1 MRLSYG
7 QVVQE
12 KQATLHLHNG
22 VTAAQEVVTGFSN
35 GETCLSVRRAFEL
48 FEVLEGSKVQFAG
61 DSRGQVCL
69 GCRLCGIL
77 RSHRVL
83 ASVLLRPPDG
93 RRTNGRQ
100 QDTCSPFSP
109 ALFDFV
115 RRSCFSLPPLS
126 LSLVACR
133 PGFQGDDDCVLYR
146 DADGRRH
153 RDGLPVFRAVNKGR
167 RHSPGRAWPTLQR
180 HHDFIVSAPLH
191 TNIIVCELLHNSEE
205 IRLLTAALYLYLTLE
220 FEKKT
225 SNALE

>member
-1 MRLSYG
+1 MHNAWPMRLSYG

-35 GETCLSVRRAFEL
+35 GETCLPVRRAFEL
-48 FEVLEGSKVQFAG
+48 FEVLEGRKVQFAG

-115 RRSCFSLPPLS
+115 RRSCFSLPPS
-126 LSLVACR
+126 LSPSLRVA
-133 PGFQGDDDCVLYR
+133 R
-146 DADGRRH
+146 DFKA
-153 RDGLPVFRAVNKGR
+153 
-167 RHSPGRAWPTLQR
+167 TM
-180 HHDFIVSAPLH
+180 IVSYTGTRTDDGIEMASLFLGP
-191 TNIIVCELLHNSEE
+191 
-205 IRLLTAALYLYLTLE
+205 
-220 FEKKT
+220 
-225 SNALE
+225 

>member
-22 VTAAQEVVTGFSN
+22 VTAAQEVVTGLSN

-83 ASVLLRPPDG
+83 ASVLCGRAAGRTADERTAAGHVFPLLARPLRFCPAILFFP
-93 RRTNGRQ
+93 
-100 QDTCSPFSP
+100 SP
-109 ALFDFV
+109 
-115 RRSCFSLPPLS
+115 S
-126 LSLVACR
+126 LSASISVRVA
-133 PGFQGDDDCVLYR
+133 R
-146 DADGRRH
+146 DFKA
-153 RDGLPVFRAVNKGR
+153 
-167 RHSPGRAWPTLQR
+167 TM
-180 HHDFIVSAPLH
+180 IVSYTGTRTDDGIEMASLFLGP
-191 TNIIVCELLHNSEE
+191 
-205 IRLLTAALYLYLTLE
+205 
-220 FEKKT
+220 
-225 SNALE
+225 